1 MTAQGSGAGAQAE
14 KVAMKPVGRIRLSR
28 APHMQYNY
36 LLPNG
41 GQSTDKASEWF
52 RRVAKQTESPPA
64 RAVANEREFCCGAM
78 RFLLTPYAPPGKG
91 LAPPTI
97 RPEGLTQTL
106 GALRTL
112 FRMAKDAARIETPFC
127 RVCDALMAIC

>member
-1 MTAQGSGAGAQAE
+1 MTAQGSGAGVRAE
-14 KVAMKPVGRIRLSR
+14 KVAMKPVDRIRLSR

-52 RRVAKQTESPPA
+52 RRVAKQTESPLA
-64 RAVANEREFCCGAM
+64 RAVANAREYCCGAM
-78 RFLLTPYAPPGKG
+78 RLLLTPFAPPGKG

-97 RPEGLTQTL
+97 RPEGLTHTL
-106 GALRTL
+106 GALRTF
-112 FRMAKDAARIETPFC
+112 FRMAKDAARRETPFF